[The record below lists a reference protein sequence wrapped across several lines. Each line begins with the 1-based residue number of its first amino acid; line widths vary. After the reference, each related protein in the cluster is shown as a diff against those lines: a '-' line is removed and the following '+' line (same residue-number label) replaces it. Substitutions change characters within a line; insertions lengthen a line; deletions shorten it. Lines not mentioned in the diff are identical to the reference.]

1 METGLTNVF
10 SYAKLALYKN
20 LPSVTPARPIS
31 YFPKPTDGDY
41 YNGYIERYFIQKAN
55 DTESTIYEVDYI
67 GFSKF
72 IDNPFYTHVN
82 LNWRIIGTD
91 EQIKDSNFKAIR
103 LLAPRI
109 PKLQLYLPNLLQ
121 FKQIKNLE
129 V

>member
-55 DTESTIYEVDYI
+55 DINAPIFEIEAI
-67 GFSKF
+67 
-72 IDNPFYTHVN
+72 NA
-82 LNWRIIGTD
+82 
-91 EQIKDSNFKAIR
+91 SNENF
-103 LLAPRI
+103 
-109 PKLQLYLPNLLQ
+109 ND
-121 FKQIKNLE
+121 
-129 V
+129 

>member
-1 METGLTNVF
+1 MLDINR
-10 SYAKLALYKN
+10 YKKIN
-20 LPSVTPARPIS
+20 NPNAIYNSVKIQTHAANPNEI
-31 YFPKPTDGDY
+31 DY
-41 YNGYIERYFIQKAN
+41 KRGYVTRYFIQKAN
-55 DTESTIYEVDYI
+55 DSDSTIYEVDYI

-103 LLAPRI
+103 LLTPRI

-121 FKQIKNLE
+121 YKQIKNLE

>member
-55 DTESTIYEVDYI
+55 DINAPIFEIEAINASNANFNDYYSIVSVQWRLTGIPQEIMESNSNSIRAAITTI
-67 GFSKF
+67 
-72 IDNPFYTHVN
+72 PN
-82 LNWRIIGTD
+82 L
-91 EQIKDSNFKAIR
+91 SH
-103 LLAPRI
+103 
-109 PKLQLYLPNLLQ
+109 YLSNLLQ
-121 FKQIKNLE
+121 FAKVK
-129 V
+129 

>member
-55 DTESTIYEVDYI
+55 DINAPIFEIEAINASNENFNDYYSIVSVQWRLTGIPQEIMESNSNSIRAATTTIPNI
-67 GFSKF
+67 S
-72 IDNPFYTHVN
+72 H
-82 LNWRIIGTD
+82 
-91 EQIKDSNFKAIR
+91 
-103 LLAPRI
+103 
-109 PKLQLYLPNLLQ
+109 YLSNLLQ
-121 FKQIKNLE
+121 FAKVK
-129 V
+129 

>member
-1 METGLTNVF
+1 MLDINR
-10 SYAKLALYKN
+10 YKTIN
-20 LPSVTPARPIS
+20 NPDLIYNSIKIKTHVATPAEI
-31 YFPKPTDGDY
+31 DY
-41 YNGYIERYFIQKAN
+41 KRGYVTRYFIQKAN
-55 DTESTIYEVDYI
+55 DLDSTIYEVDYI

-91 EQIKDSNFKAIR
+91 EQIKDSNFKAIL
-103 LLAPRI
+103 LLAPKI

>member
-1 METGLTNVF
+1 MLDINRYKKINVPDVIYN
-10 SYAKLALYKN
+10 SVKIQTHVANPTEIDYKRGY
-20 LPSVTPARPIS
+20 VT
-31 YFPKPTDGDY
+31 
-41 YNGYIERYFIQKAN
+41 RYFIQKAN

-67 GFSKF
+67 GFTKF

-91 EQIKDSNFKAIR
+91 DQIRDSNFKAIR
-103 LLAPRI
+103 LLTPRI

-121 FKQIKNLE
+121 FKQVKSLE